1 MRWKERNKKELKR
14 KRTEQSFVVSKKEI
28 ADSEYDLSLNRYK
41 EIIFKQKDNLS
52 PQKILGELID
62 LETQLQADL
71 KELTKLIK

>member
-1 MRWKERNKKELKR
+1 MERKKQKELKR
-14 KRTEQSFVVSKKEI
+14 KRTEQSQASKKEI
-28 ADSEYDLSLNRYK
+28 ADPEYDLSLNRYK